1 MTLIGISIKFAL
13 GLDGDDDKDRF
24 RTVINPQTGKSEKVE
39 IPLGQRFFNTYAKN
53 LLSTAAGGFP
63 FIRDVVNF
71 AIAAIFDGTT
81 YGRSASPFSVGG
93 RAFEEV
99 SKTID
104 LMAKKSSHNM
114 AIDAQEAKR
123 HQTEAEKLK
132 KKKGK
137 ARREYLKK
145 LEEDAKY
152 RQPVKHITNSEIARH
167 GLNALSSLTAART
180 GITSTMT
187 DAITGTMQY
196 LNDSDNRY
204 DDDWK
209 NIIWSVVF
217 DKKPVERD
225 IPKRPKKDESEKK
238 KKKKKR

>member
-1 MTLIGISIKFAL
+1 M
-13 GLDGDDDKDRF
+13 
-24 RTVINPQTGKSEKVE
+24 
-39 IPLGQRFFNTYAKN
+39 
-53 LLSTAAGGFP
+53 
-63 FIRDVVNF
+63 
-71 AIAAIFDGTT
+71 
-81 YGRSASPFSVGG
+81 
-93 RAFEEV
+93 
-99 SKTID
+99 
-104 LMAKKSSHNM
+104 
-114 AIDAQEAKR
+114 
-123 HQTEAEKLK
+123 K

-137 ARREYLKK
+137 ARQEYRKK